1 MLLSTHV
8 AVGEV
13 QSRVAVAAEK
23 LQVGIEARDNVKGAV
38 ALEVTGSVM
47 DVLSELNAKFQA
59 LKEQVKVNTDN
70 IEKNSG
76 NIDVNTVKIAQ
87 LEATVE
93 ELAKKAE
100 PKVDQ
105 GESVRGAQRRVEEA
119 GVLDIDVHG
128 RYFHS

>member
-1 MLLSTHV
+1 MAGASEVLKAAIKARGNLE
-8 AVGEV
+8 GE
-13 QSRVAVAAEK
+13 
-23 LQVGIEARDNVKGAV
+23 V
-38 ALEVTGSVM
+38 ALEVTGSVI
-47 DVLSELNAKFQA
+47 DGLSELNAKFQA